1 MNMNKLPKPTK
12 SQISN
17 IKQTLAQVI
26 YDRRTYLNVTQ
37 ESLANNIGIDRKTI
51 NRIENGHFSPNLD
64 TLVRIFTALDI
75 KSKAVFEA

>member
-1 MNMNKLPKPTK
+1 MNKLPKPTK

>member
-1 MNMNKLPKPTK
+1 MNKLPKPTK
-12 SQISN
+12 SQVNN

>member
-1 MNMNKLPKPTK
+1 MNKLPKPTK
-12 SQISN
+12 SQVNN

-26 YDRRTYLNVTQ
+26 YDRRTYLNATQ

>member
-12 SQISN
+12 SQVN
-17 IKQTLAQVI
+17 NVKQTLAQVI

>member
-1 MNMNKLPKPTK
+1 MNKLPKPTK
-12 SQISN
+12 SQVN
-17 IKQTLAQVI
+17 NVKQTLAQVI

>member
-1 MNMNKLPKPTK
+1 MNELPKPTK
-12 SQISN
+12 SQVN
-17 IKQTLAQVI
+17 KIKQTLAQVI

>member
-1 MNMNKLPKPTK
+1 MNELPKPTK
-12 SQISN
+12 SQINN

-75 KSKAVFEA
+75 KSNSVFKTK

>member
-12 SQISN
+12 SQVNN